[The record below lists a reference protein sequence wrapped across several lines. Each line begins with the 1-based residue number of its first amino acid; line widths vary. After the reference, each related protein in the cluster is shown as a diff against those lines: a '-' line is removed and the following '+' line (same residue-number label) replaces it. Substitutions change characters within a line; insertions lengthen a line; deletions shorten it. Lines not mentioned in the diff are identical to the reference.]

1 MAIVDSQD
9 RSQVRGKMNKKSK
22 EIHRVRNGREYVHT
36 VKNEYAGPPSKAQKL
51 QQSIFGKTNAI
62 VNRIMSDPA
71 QVQEWTE
78 KMVEYNKTA
87 LDYTKPLQ
95 RRYTTVRSFV
105 YAMISEQLKQTPA
118 AKRRKAHLPVTL
130 PKGVRFQ
137 IKSFSDLS
145 TTELYEI
152 LKARFTVFVGEQ
164 HIHYIDEDNIDY
176 LATHFTI
183 RQKGLVLAYAR
194 TYPDAEEGVLCV
206 GRMLTIHRGKGF
218 GKYIMDQ
225 IVAFARAQ
233 KMTTIRL
240 HAQTHAVPFYQ
251 NLGFHT
257 VGDIFIEAEIPHMM
271 MEMTLE

>member
-1 MAIVDSQD
+1 MAKESYADG
-9 RSQVRGKMNKKSK
+9 RQVHGKISKKSK
-22 EIHRVRNGREYVHT
+22 EVHRVRNGRQHAYEM
-36 VKNEYAGPPSKAQKL
+36 EIPADDPSKAQKL
-51 QQSIFGKTNAI
+51 QRSVFGETNAI
-62 VNRIMSDPA
+62 VNRIMQDPE
-71 QVQEWTE
+71 QVKEWQTRME
-78 KMVEYNKTA
+78 DYNRSVTPWLPPFPK
-87 LDYTKPLQ
+87 
-95 RRYTTVRSFV
+95 RFGSVRS
-105 YAMISEQLKQTPA
+105 YAYAVISEQLCNTPSV
-118 AKRRKAHLPVTL
+118 KKRKAKLPFRL
-130 PKGVRFQ
+130 PRGVKTQ
-137 IKSFSDLS
+137 IKTFHELS
-145 TTELYEI
+145 SADLYEI

-194 TYPDAEEGVLCV
+194 TYPDAEEGALCV
-206 GRMLTIHRGKGF
+206 GRMLTIQRGKGF
-218 GKYIMDQ
+218 AKYIMDQ

>member
-22 EIHRVRNGREYVHT
+22 EIHRIRNGREYVHT

-95 RRYTTVRSFV
+95 RRYTTVRSFA
-105 YAMISEQLKQTPA
+105 YAVISEQLMQTPA
-118 AKRRKAHLPVTL
+118 AKRRKARLPLTL
-130 PKGVRFQ
+130 PRGVRFQ

-145 TTELYEI
+145 ATELYEI
-152 LKARFTVFVGEQ
+152 LKARFAVFVGEQ

-194 TYPDAEEGVLCV
+194 TFSDAEEGVLRV
-206 GRMLTIHRGKGF
+206 GRMLTIRRGQGF
-218 GKYIMDQ
+218 AKYIMEQ
-225 IVAFARAQ
+225 IINFARTQ
-233 KMTTIRL
+233 GMTAIRL
-240 HAQTHAVPFYQ
+240 HAQTHSVPFYQ
-251 NLGFHT
+251 NLGFRP
-257 VGDIFIEAEIPHMM
+257 VGDIFTEAEIPHLL
-271 MEMTLE
+271 MEMQL